1 MPSKSSD
8 RALHVNFLVQHP
20 DFSEFTTQMFFT
32 NNCCDNCIDLILEDF
47 FGSGLASLLIAPL
60 SRNDQG
66 IKTYTF
72 NITLCGYNKFS
83 SKK

>member
-47 FGSGLASLLIAPL
+47 LVV
-60 SRNDQG
+60 D
-66 IKTYTF
+66 
-72 NITLCGYNKFS
+72 
-83 SKK
+83 